1 MSRKLL
7 RHKFEKLA
15 VLPGAAAPGPHHL
28 AKILL
33 DKGMK
38 ADRCLEWLL
47 KASPPTPYLKKLLS
61 FHGLPPLDHIT
72 LLGYWIEA

>member
-1 MSRKLL
+1 MLL
-7 RHKFEKLA
+7 RHKEKIA
-15 VLPGAAAPGPHHL
+15 ELPGAAAPESHHL

-47 KASPPTPYLKKLLS
+47 KASPQTPYLKKLLS
-61 FHGLPPLDHIT
+61 FQGLPPLDPIT
-72 LLGYWIEA
+72 LLGYWYGA